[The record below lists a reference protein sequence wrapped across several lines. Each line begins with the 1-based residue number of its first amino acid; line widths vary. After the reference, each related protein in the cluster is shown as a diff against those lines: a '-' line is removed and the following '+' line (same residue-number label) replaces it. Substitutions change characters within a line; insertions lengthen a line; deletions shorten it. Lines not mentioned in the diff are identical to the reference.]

1 MRVFLNYVSISVAAL
16 LVLSFVGALH
26 PIGDSFAVGRLP
38 LALTL
43 AMLVWGATFSR
54 WLQIG
59 LTLLGLASAGQILVP
74 MVARQTASD
83 FDFVLYQQN
92 LLYNRAETEA
102 WLAEIDRQAPQFMT
116 LQEVSEG
123 NASLLRSL
131 GDEFPAQLHC
141 NEGRRGGVAVLSV
154 YEVINGTPTCAVDD
168 AVAAMQVNTPHG
180 PVWIV
185 SIHLSWPW
193 PFGQAAQAQKVARVI
208 EQLDGHKIL
217 AGDFNSVRWA
227 YAIRRIAQVGE
238 VGYVGPSRPTFRIS
252 EILPVGID
260 HVMTSPAYAQEVIV
274 MPKLG
279 SDHNGVL
286 ARLTR
291 PRDE

>member
-1 MRVFLNYVSISVAAL
+1 MRVFLSYVSISATAL
-16 LVLSFVGALH
+16 LVLSFAGALH

-38 LALTL
+38 LALILTV
-43 AMLVWGATFSR
+43 LVWGATFSR
-54 WLQIG
+54 WLKIG

-92 LLYNRAETEA
+92 LLFNRVETEA
-102 WLAEIDRQAPQFMT
+102 WLAAIDRQSPQFIT

-123 NASLLRSL
+123 NVSLLRSL
-131 GDEFPAQLHC
+131 DDGFPAQLHC
-141 NEGRRGGVAVLSV
+141 EEGRRGGTAVLSV
-154 YEVINGTPTCAVDD
+154 YEVIEGTRICAVGD
-168 AVAAMQVNTPHG
+168 AMAAMQVNTPHG

-193 PFGQAAQAQKVARVI
+193 PFGQAAQAEQVARAI
-208 EQLDGHKIL
+208 GQLEEHKIL

-227 YAIRRIAQVGE
+227 HAVRHIAQVGE
-238 VGYVGPSRPTFRIS
+238 LGYVGPSRPTFLIS

-260 HVMTSPAYAQEVIV
+260 HVMTSPAYAQEVVV

-291 PRDE
+291 PRGE